1 MGGGGGGGGGTAQ
14 TSGPNSRTGDEDT
27 PATKHF
33 KHTVHTQDRR
43 RHTHS
48 RVLCSHNTHTHGA
61 HRHTRNTHM
70 RAHKRNWRRAATG
83 GTERACFAEA
93 TEKNWPDDG
102 ERCEAT
108 HTRRRWWRW
117 RRRPDGRSGRK
128 RCGTRYARNDG
139 TIPSVRLRR
148 FFGGT
153 KTPAVAAVEARARA
167 PAETAERAAEPKHSV
182 ANLVFQLVGLAFFVM
197 PMALVSTLHSN

>member
-1 MGGGGGGGGGTAQ
+1 MGGGGGGVVQRRRAA
-14 TSGPNSRTGDEDT
+14 RIHA
-27 PATKHF
+27 PATKTHRQRN
-33 KHTVHTQDRR
+33 TSNIRYTLRIDEDIRTRVCSVHTIHTHRGHTHTLAIHTCVHTRGTGGERR
-43 RHTHS
+43 R
-48 RVLCSHNTHTHGA
+48 
-61 HRHTRNTHM
+61 
-70 RAHKRNWRRAATG
+70 

-108 HTRRRWWRW
+108 HTRRRCWRW

-167 PAETAERAAEPKHSV
+167 CRDRRASGRAETQCCQSGISPGRFSI
-182 ANLVFQLVGLAFFVM
+182 FVCQ
-197 PMALVSTLHSN
+197 